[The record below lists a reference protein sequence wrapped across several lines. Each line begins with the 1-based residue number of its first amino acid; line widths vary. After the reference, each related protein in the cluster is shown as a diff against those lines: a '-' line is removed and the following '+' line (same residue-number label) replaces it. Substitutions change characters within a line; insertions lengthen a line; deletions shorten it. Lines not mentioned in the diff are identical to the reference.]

1 MHRSKGFTLI
11 ELMIVIAIIGVLAAM
26 APSIMEMIRSN
37 RIANQTNQLL
47 AVFQLARSEA
57 IARHAVARVCGSTTA
72 NTNDFPKTCDSA
84 SWEAGVIA
92 FVDIDGNG
100 SASSDELLKIIPSLG
115 NGNTLRGVASGAS
128 VSFGRDGISNTATL
142 RLCDDR
148 GAAASRQIAI
158 NLAGQASSGVNAVCP

>member
-57 IARHAVARVCGSTTA
+57 ISRHAVARVCGSTIA
-72 NTNDFPKTCDSA
+72 NSAAFPKTCDSA
-84 SWEAGVIA
+84 SWENGVIA

-100 SASSDELLKIIPSLG
+100 SASTNELLKVIPPLG
-115 NGNTLRGVASGAS
+115 NGNTLRGMASGLS
-128 VSFGRDGISNTATL
+128 VTFGRDGLSNTATL

-148 GAAASRQIAI
+148 GAASSRQVTV
-158 NLAGQASSGVNAVCP
+158 NLAGQASSGANATCP